1 MLSTAYRINLKELG
15 NAIKSGEYAKLVM
28 EANKKYNI
36 LKEAQK
42 QDKQEGTSLREEA
55 AVALQSTIENLIRPY
70 IESDNPNVWSELEIW
85 ISWENVGDCCIP
97 NIASLEDAVQYI
109 LGELSSI
116 EERRT
121 TDYVYAH
128 DVG

>member
-1 MLSTAYRINLKELG
+1 MLSTAYRINLKELS

-55 AVALQSTIENLIRPY
+55 AVALQSAIENLIRPY
-70 IESDNPNVWSELEIW
+70 IDSDNPSVWSELEIW
-85 ISWENVGDCCIP
+85 ISWENIGDCRIP
-97 NIASLEDAVQYI
+97 TVNNLEDAVQYI
-109 LGELSSI
+109 LSELSSI
-116 EERRT
+116 EDRRT
-121 TDYVYAH
+121 TDYLYAY
-128 DVG
+128 DIG